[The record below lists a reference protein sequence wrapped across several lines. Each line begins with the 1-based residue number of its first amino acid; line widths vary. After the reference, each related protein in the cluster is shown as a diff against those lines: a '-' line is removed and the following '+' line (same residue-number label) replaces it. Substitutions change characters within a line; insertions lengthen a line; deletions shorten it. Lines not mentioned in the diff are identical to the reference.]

1 MTALSNLISN
11 LNNRKEER
19 PKISDPRFH
28 LEKQEKEEQSKQSKQ
43 SETIREINEQKTKKR
58 EN

>member
-19 PKISDPRFH
+19 PKISDLRFH
-28 LEKQEKEEQSKQSKQ
+28 LEKQEKEEQSKPKVSRVKQ
-43 SETIREINEQKTKKR
+43 
-58 EN
+58 